1 MAKERKLKKQKADE
15 HILSSI
21 SSPNA
26 WTQED
31 EDKWLRQPAFELRK
45 RFPPMSK
52 PRHVNYIVN

>member
-1 MAKERKLKKQKADE
+1 MRKERKFKKQKVDE
-15 HILSSI
+15 TIISSI

-26 WTQED
+26 WTEAD
-31 EDKWLRQPAFELRK
+31 EEEWLKQPAFELRK